1 MPVFVTN
8 ILPEAPGLDPMA
20 LAQTYANSSYLAA
33 LVMGILVVAA
43 FCADTVGRALKA
55 YRAELWSVRRRPNV
69 FDDQQTASPLGA
81 VILALIF
88 IIYGGIVLYN
98 LHGVPATPTFAGAIA
113 SMGMLAAYYM
123 FQRCAYWLVGYTFA
137 GADGRKRWLGGFSAT
152 QAYIGLALIVP
163 ALLMIFR
170 PQWHDFLIIVSLSIY
185 FIGRILFIVKGFR
198 IFYQKIWS
206 LLYFIL
212 YLCTLEI
219 LPILIIYRLSAMLLA
234 NI

>member
-1 MPVFVTN
+1 MPAILAN
-8 ILPEAPGLDPMA
+8 ILLEAHGLEPLE
-20 LAQTYANSSYLAA
+20 LAQTYANSTALATLLTGVLVIAA
-33 LVMGILVVAA
+33 LNAGI
-43 FCADTVGRALKA
+43 VGRALKA
-55 YRAELWSVRRRPNV
+55 YRAELWSVRHRPNV
-69 FDDQQTASPLGA
+69 FDDQQTASLPGA

-98 LHGVPATPTFAGAIA
+98 IHGVPSTPTFAGATA
-113 SMGMLAAYYM
+113 SMGLLAAYYI

-137 GADGRKRWLGGFSAT
+137 GSDGLNRWLGGFSAT
-152 QAYIGLALIVP
+152 QSFIGLALVIP
-163 ALLMIFR
+163 AFLLVFS
-170 PQWHDFLIIVSLSIY
+170 PQWCDFLIVLSLSIY
-185 FIGRILFIVKGFR
+185 FAGRIVFIIKGFR

-219 LPILIIYRLSAMLLA
+219 LPILIIYHLSAILLT